1 MPEGLAPVA
10 DALGSASLYRRRGR
24 VRNLIGLVIE
34 ATGMRAEVGELC
46 EIATGRNREPVP
58 AEVVGFRNGD
68 TLLMPLGEMAG
79 IAPGNLVT
87 GTGRPLVLSVGD
99 HLLGRVLDGLG
110 RPLDGEPL
118 AGAGLARSTLAPPP
132 AALSRSRIRERLDL
146 GVRALD
152 TLVPCGQGQRL
163 GIFAGSGVGK
173 SSLLGMIARSTTA
186 DVNVIGLVGERGREV
201 REFIERD
208 IGEALERSVVVV
220 ATSDEP
226 ALVRIKAAFTATAI
240 AEHFRDQGK
249 QVLLMMDSLTRFAMA
264 QREIGL
270 AIGEPP
276 ATRGYTPSV
285 FALLPRL
292 LERAGTSDRG
302 SITGLYTVLVEGDDM
317 NEPIADAARSI
328 LDGHCVLSRR
338 LAHRSHY
345 PAIDVL
351 QSISRLDRELV
362 APEVFRAGQILRELL
377 ALYAEKED
385 LIQIGAY
392 AYGTDPSLDR
402 AIDLRPA
409 IDGFLRQGV
418 DESEPAVVADAKLLQ
433 LIAGAGTPG
442 ADDEGVLEGEIV
454 ADGAYA

>member
-1 MPEGLAPVA
+1 MPEGLAAAA
-10 DALGSASLYRRRGR
+10 DALGASSLYRRRGR

-34 ATGMRAEVGELC
+34 ATGMQAEVGERC

-68 TLLMPLGEMAG
+68 TLLMPLGDMTG

-87 GTGRPLVLSVGD
+87 GTGRPLELRVGD

-110 RPLDGEPL
+110 RPLDGSPL
-118 AGAGLARSTLAPPP
+118 PDEGRARSTLAPPP

-152 TLVPCGQGQRL
+152 TLVPCGKGQRL

-208 IGEALERSVVVV
+208 LGSALGRSVVVV

-328 LDGHCVLSRR
+328 LDGHAVLSRR
-338 LAHRSHY
+338 LAHRGHY

-351 QSISRLDRELV
+351 ESVSRLDRELV
-362 APEVFRAGQILRELL
+362 SPEVFRAAQVLRELL
-377 ALYAEKED
+377 ALHREKED

-392 AYGTDPSLDR
+392 GYGTDPQLDR

-409 IDGFLRQGV
+409 IDGFLRQAV
-418 DESEPAVVADAKLLQ
+418 EESEPAVLADQKLLE
-433 LIAGAGTPG
+433 LVGGVDVARL
-442 ADDEGVLEGEIV
+442 DEDV
-454 ADGAYA
+454 

>member
-1 MPEGLAPVA
+1 MPGRGLEAA
-10 DALGSASLYRRRGR
+10 HDALASASLYLRRGR

-46 EIATGRNREPVP
+46 EIATGRNRPPVP

-68 TLLMPLGEMAG
+68 TLLMPLGEMNG

-87 GTGRPLVLSVGD
+87 GTGHPLRLPVGEA
-99 HLLGRVLDGLG
+99 LLGRVLDGLG
-110 RPLDGEPL
+110 RPLDGAPL
-118 AGAGLARSTLAPPP
+118 LGALRSRSTTARPP
-132 AALSRSRIRERLDL
+132 AALLRSRIRERLEL

-152 TLVPCGQGQRL
+152 TLVPCGRGQRL

-186 DVNVIGLVGERGREV
+186 DANVIALVGERGREV

-208 IGEALERSVVVV
+208 LGSALERSVVVV

-240 AEHFRDQGK
+240 AEHFRDEGAH
-249 QVLLMMDSLTRFAMA
+249 VLLMMDSLTRFATA

-292 LERAGTSDRG
+292 LERAGTSERG

-317 NEPIADAARSI
+317 NEPVADAARSI

-338 LAHRSHY
+338 LAHRGHY

-351 QSISRLDRELV
+351 ESVSRLDRELV
-362 APEVFRAGQILRELL
+362 SPAVLRAGAELRELL

-392 AYGTDPSLDR
+392 APGTHPQLDR
-402 AIDLRPA
+402 AIALRPA
-409 IDGFLRQGV
+409 IERFLRQPV
-418 DESEPAVVADAKLLQ
+418 DESAPAAESDARLLELLRQ
-433 LIAGAGTPG
+433 G
-442 ADDEGVLEGEIV
+442 DESEVLEGEIV
-454 ADGAYA
+454 DENPEPAYT